1 MKKLYFIFNLHS
13 GRASIGSKL
22 AYVID
27 QLTKAGYEVTAR
39 PTQARM
45 DACEAAFYACE
56 HDTDII
62 VCSGGDGTLNEV
74 IQGLMM
80 SDRKIPIGYIP
91 AGSTNDFARGIG
103 IPRTIP
109 DAVKC
114 IIEGYPFKCDI
125 GGFDEKYFTY
135 IAAFGAFVN
144 VTYETSQKAKNI
156 LGHMAYLING
166 ITKLNSIKSYH
177 MRITTDNEVIED
189 DFIFGMVTNS
199 SSVAGLLSLGDF
211 LFDDGLYEVTLL
223 KTPSSIIDLNRTVH
237 LFLNIEIDLDTAH
250 IKSFRTS
257 RIKFECDE
265 EIPWTIDG
273 ENGGNRSSVEIVN
286 NQRAIE
292 IITKGVLPSAE

>member
-56 HDTDII
+56 HDADII

-103 IPRTIP
+103 IPRAIP

-114 IIEGYPFKCDI
+114 IIEGHPFKCDI

-177 MRITTDNEVIED
+177 MRITTDSEVIED

-211 LFDDGLYEVTLL
+211 LFDDGLYEVTLI
-223 KTPSSIIDLNRTVH
+223 KTPSNIIALNRTVH
-237 LFLNIEIDLDTAH
+237 SFLNIEIDLDTAH

-273 ENGGNRSSVEIVN
+273 ENGGNRSSVDIVN

-292 IITKGVLPSAE
+292 IITEGVLPSTE

>member
-1 MKKLYFIFNLHS
+1 
-13 GRASIGSKL
+13 
-22 AYVID
+22 
-27 QLTKAGYEVTAR
+27 
-39 PTQARM
+39 
-45 DACEAAFYACE
+45 
-56 HDTDII
+56 
-62 VCSGGDGTLNEV
+62 
-74 IQGLMM
+74 
-80 SDRKIPIGYIP
+80 
-91 AGSTNDFARGIG
+91 
-103 IPRTIP
+103 
-109 DAVKC
+109 
-114 IIEGYPFKCDI
+114 
-125 GGFDEKYFTY
+125 
-135 IAAFGAFVN
+135 
-144 VTYETSQKAKNI
+144 
-156 LGHMAYLING
+156 
-166 ITKLNSIKSYH
+166 

-237 LFLNIEIDLDTAH
+237 SFLNIEIDLDTAH

>member
-1 MKKLYFIFNLHS
+1 
-13 GRASIGSKL
+13 
-22 AYVID
+22 
-27 QLTKAGYEVTAR
+27 
-39 PTQARM
+39 
-45 DACEAAFYACE
+45 
-56 HDTDII
+56 
-62 VCSGGDGTLNEV
+62 
-74 IQGLMM
+74 
-80 SDRKIPIGYIP
+80 
-91 AGSTNDFARGIG
+91 
-103 IPRTIP
+103 
-109 DAVKC
+109 
-114 IIEGYPFKCDI
+114 
-125 GGFDEKYFTY
+125 
-135 IAAFGAFVN
+135 
-144 VTYETSQKAKNI
+144 
-156 LGHMAYLING
+156 MAYLING
-166 ITKLNSIKSYH
+166 ITKLYSIKSYH

-237 LFLNIEIDLDTAH
+237 SFLNIEIDLDTAH